1 MTPSHLLAWC
11 TTHPAEAFALAGAL
25 VALLRAVY
33 AVLAKVLAPYP
44 RARAVLEAV
53 AALGP
58 DFWRFVVMVARAVT
72 GLPIPSPAVDAR
84 DAELAALRARV
95 AELAALA
102 ARTPGAQQ

>member
-1 MTPSHLLAWC
+1 MTLSRIIAWC

-33 AVLAKVLAPYP
+33 AVLARVLAPYP
-44 RARAVLEAV
+44 RARAVVEAI
-53 AALGP
+53 AALAP
-58 DFWRFVVMVARAVT
+58 DVWRFVVMVARAVT

-95 AELAALA
+95 AELAA
-102 ARTPGAQQ
+102 RTGGAP